1 MKVGNR
7 LHLTYCLNVHPGET
21 WEENFA
27 AIRDKTLKVRDLV
40 APKGPFGL
48 GLRLG
53 HEAAQT
59 LSRPENLARFRGFL
73 DEQDL
78 YVFTING
85 FPYGRFH
92 RAAVKEDVYRPDW
105 RTPERRDYTILLCD
119 ILGELVPAGVTGSIS
134 TVPGSYKQ
142 WLGGGDDIA
151 AMVANLTDV
160 AAHLAGLRERT
171 GRQIWLALE
180 PEPDCY
186 IETTSEAIEF
196 FTGPLA
202 AGAQN
207 REVIRR
213 HLGVC
218 FDTAHLAV
226 AFEDLGESLARLREA
241 EVPVPKIQLSAAV
254 RVAPAKKG
262 SGTFFGN
269 VAFSPGKSP
278 FLQKRYLT
286 PFCDEVYL
294 HQVKV
299 RGADGNLRSY
309 PDLPQAIQAQ
319 AGGEQDEWRVHFHVP
334 LFFDGSGPLGSTNSL
349 IDSRFVEAVNQG
361 ASEHLEIETYTFD
374 VLPPALRAGDVTESI
389 AREYQW
395 VLERLGQ

>member
-1 MKVGNR
+1 MKIGNR
-7 LHLTYCLNVHPGET
+7 LHLTYCLNVHPGES
-21 WEENFA
+21 WEENLA
-27 AIRDKTLKVRDLV
+27 AIRDKALKVRDLV

-48 GLRLG
+48 GLRLSC
-53 HEAAQT
+53 EAAKT
-59 LSRPENLARFRGFL
+59 LSRPEKLSQFRRFL
-73 DEQDL
+73 DEQGL

-92 RAAVKEDVYRPDW
+92 GAAVKEAVYRPDW
-105 RTPERRDYTILLCD
+105 RAPERRDYTILLAD
-119 ILGELVPAGVTGSIS
+119 ILAALVPAGMTGSIS

-151 AMVANLTDV
+151 AMVANLIDV
-160 AAHLAGLRERT
+160 AAHLVEVQERT
-171 GRQIWLALE
+171 GRRICLALE

-186 IETTSEAIEF
+186 IETTAEAIEF

-202 AGAQN
+202 AGMGN
-207 REVIRR
+207 REIIRR

-226 AFEDLGESLARLREA
+226 AFEDLGQSLARLREA
-241 EVPVPKIQLSAAV
+241 QVTVAKIQLSSAL
-254 RVAPAKKG
+254 RVAPAKKV

-278 FLQKRYLT
+278 FLQKRFLT

-299 RGADGNLRSY
+299 RGADGSLRSY

-319 AGGEQDEWRVHFHVP
+319 AGGEEDEWRVHFHVP
-334 LFFDGSGPLGSTNSL
+334 LFFDGSGPLRSTNSL
-349 IDSRFVEAVNQG
+349 LDSRFVEAVSQG

-374 VLPPALRAGDVTESI
+374 VLPPALRDGDVTESI

-395 VLERLGQ
+395 VMERLGR